1 MPVPDDLY
9 LGVGICDFIQIDRQW
24 SDLVPSLMVTILVL
38 VCIDDSIDLGE

>member
-9 LGVGICDFIQIDRQW
+9 EGTGICDFIQNDYQW
-24 SDLVPSLMVTILVL
+24 LDLVSYPMVAILVL